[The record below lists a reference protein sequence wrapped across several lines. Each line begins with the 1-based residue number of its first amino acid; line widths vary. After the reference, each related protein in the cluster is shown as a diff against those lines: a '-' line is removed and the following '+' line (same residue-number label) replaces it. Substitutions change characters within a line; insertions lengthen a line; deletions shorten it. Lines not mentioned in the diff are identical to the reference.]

1 MSEKGDGNKQ
11 FLRYVSQ
18 LKESRM
24 PDTVKKWAKLNEGYR
39 RLLFKQ
45 AGLGDLTLNSLADL
59 SNDQRRALLVANRK
73 IQTLAGQADLVLIA
87 AVMPLD

>member
-1 MSEKGDGNKQ
+1 MIEKSDGYKQ

-24 PDTVKKWAKLNEGYR
+24 PETAKKWDKLNEGYR

-45 AGLGDLTLNSLADL
+45 AGLGDYFGNSLADL

-73 IQTLAGQADLVLIA
+73 IQQLAGQADLVLIA
-87 AVMPLD
+87 AVIPLE